1 LEYIFLIREG
11 IKMDF
16 GFSGNYHLSRDDKNE
31 ILNAISNGMSVEEA
45 VEDWASG
52 LNDLDYFIVN
62 EFILD
67 RIIDYF
73 ENEV

>member
-1 LEYIFLIREG
+1 
-11 IKMDF
+11 MDF

-52 LNDLDYFIVN
+52 LSDLDYFIVN

-67 RIIDYF
+67 RIINYF
-73 ENEV
+73 ESEV